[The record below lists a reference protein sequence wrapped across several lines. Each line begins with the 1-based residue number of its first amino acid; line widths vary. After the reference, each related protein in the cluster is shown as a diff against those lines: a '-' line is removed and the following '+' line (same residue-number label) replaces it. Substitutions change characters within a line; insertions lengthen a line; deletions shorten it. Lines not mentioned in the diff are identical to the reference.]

1 MSERISRRELLRDLG
16 AASATT
22 LLAVG
27 SARQKASA
35 EGLPVEGQTGQPS
48 SHPLPQSTPNE
59 KPSPVLSNLSQVPR
73 SDDLVE
79 ISAGEMVVAFDRRYG
94 SISSITRK
102 GDSLRTNFI
111 GNEYNTPGVD
121 VANSRWMGD
130 LVTAVWD
137 VTDTNPAHRNWT
149 PRSGFVLKGRWK
161 RELTGRSADIRQVG
175 FDGKTFSVE
184 YKGASANEDGIR
196 SFHLAMRF
204 RGSEDSSLL
213 WDVELQNT
221 TDRVLELG
229 DLGFPLMVNDDQ
241 GEYYV
246 DPKTG
251 QPFPPDET
259 EAPLRDP
266 ADSFSVVR
274 DQYPRIARQYFEQK
288 VISHFFAG
296 GHSSYV
302 LIQRAR
308 GDAPFLLLHA
318 VEGGA
323 IECVY
328 RDDSSFGERVY
339 WWDGPN
345 ILAVHSWA
353 TRNLRGWNKN
363 PWINGHTSLVLQ
375 PGEKWSCQ
383 LRFALVDS
391 YDAIRDEIYRAGNLG
406 IRIFPSM
413 VVQENTDAYVEL
425 RSKTDV
431 DKIEFLSD
439 NITVKEK
446 KRSGDKTLL
455 TLSFK
460 GRGQKSLKL
469 RYGSRWTN
477 VHFYC
482 VEDIAQLLKTR
493 GNFIVEREFY
503 ENPDDPYH
511 RNHMFLPFDHRIGS
525 TFLDSDEVSEVGGS
539 DAEFGFSEPLFLA
552 EKNIYYPSPKE
563 VATLETYVAD
573 CLFKYI
579 QNPETYDVRAS
590 LYWKLRYPSSPW
602 SHWNEERANAT
613 YRAYNYAHVANIYHA
628 LYQIGKRYD
637 LLTRRS
643 TLDYL
648 KMAFNTSVH
657 MFRTDPWGHIGVMG
671 GANSLNIMEDL
682 GREGLQAERG
692 ELLDEIKKCNEVFL
706 EEPYPYSSEY
716 PVDTT
721 AQEQVYFFT
730 RYFGNTEKNLR
741 TLQVMRAL
749 RGGNQPVWFQ
759 YGNDNKGD
767 LTCWYTESTNGW
779 ALLRAFDDDGDLD
792 TLIKGFAGVMSVA
805 VDLLPDGM
813 CFAHFLSTPGIF
825 DFTPPRTLDGGIA
838 QFGFLKAAKAY
849 VIHDDSFG
857 LIGCGCRVESSTGK
871 IRAYP
876 HDGLRKRLR
885 FVSEA
890 IDIEVAQ
897 GEIDWA
903 LVVDAEGQLDLS
915 LSDSTNV
922 VKRAELEIRGLA
934 KGDHMVRY
942 GSAANRISVF
952 DALRLSLPIADARL
966 IRIKSCKPA

>member
-1 MSERISRRELLRDLG
+1 MSKRITRRELLRDIG
-16 AASATT
+16 AAGATT
-22 LLAVG
+22 LLAV
-27 SARQKASA
+27 SSSRQAPA
-35 EGLPVEGQTGQPS
+35 EALAAEGQTGQPS
-48 SHPLPQSTPNE
+48 SHPLPQSTPSKE
-59 KPSPVLSNLSQVPR
+59 PSPLLSNLPR
-73 SDDLVE
+73 GPRPQDLVE
-79 ISAGEMVVAFDRRYG
+79 IRAGEMVVAFDRRYG

-102 GDSLRTNFI
+102 DDSLRTNFI

-121 VANSRWMGD
+121 VSNSRWTGD
-130 LVTAVWD
+130 LVTAVWE

-149 PRSGFVLKGRWK
+149 PRSGFVLKGRWR
-161 RELTGRSADIRQVG
+161 RELTGRSADIRRVD

-184 YKGASANEDGIR
+184 YRGTPASEDGIR
-196 SFHLAMRF
+196 SFDLTMKF
-204 RGSEDSSLL
+204 RGGEDSSLM
-213 WDVELQNT
+213 WNVELQNV

-241 GEYYV
+241 GEYYI
-246 DPKTG
+246 DPQTG

-266 ADSFSVVR
+266 ADSFAVVR
-274 DQYPRIARQYFEQK
+274 EQYPRIARQYFEQK
-288 VISHFFAG
+288 VISHYFAG

-328 RDDSSFGERVY
+328 RDDSSFGERSY

-383 LRFALVDS
+383 LRFAFVDS
-391 YDAIRDEIYRAGNLG
+391 YDAIREELYSAGNLG
-406 IRIFPSM
+406 IRVIPAM
-413 VVQENTDAYVEL
+413 VVQEDTDAYVEVKAK
-425 RSKTDV
+425 SDV
-431 DKIEFLSD
+431 DKIDFLSD

-446 KRSGDKTLL
+446 KRTGDKTLL

-493 GNFIVEREFY
+493 ANFIVEREFY
-503 ENPDDPYH
+503 ENPTDPYH
-511 RNHMFLPFDHRIGS
+511 RNHLFLPFDHRIGS

-579 QNPETYDVRAS
+579 QDPETYDVRAS

-628 LYQIGKRYD
+628 LYRIGKLYD
-637 LLTRRS
+637 LLTRKSAR
-643 TLDYL
+643 DYL
-648 KMAFNTSVH
+648 KMAFHTSVH
-657 MFRTDPWGHIGVMG
+657 MFRTDPWGHVGVMG

-692 ELLDEIKKCNEVFL
+692 ELFDEIGKCNQVFL
-706 EEPYPYSSEY
+706 KDPYPYSSEY

-730 RYFGNTEKNLR
+730 RYFGNTDKNLR

-759 YGNDNKGD
+759 CGNDNKGD

-779 ALLRAFDDDGDLD
+779 VLLRAFEDAGDLD

-849 VIHDDSFG
+849 VIQDDSFG
-857 LIGCGCRVESSTGK
+857 LIGCGCRVESSTTE
-871 IRAYP
+871 IRVYP
-876 HDGLRKRLR
+876 QDGLRKRLR
-885 FVSEA
+885 FVPQK
-890 IDIEVAQ
+890 IDLEVAQ
-897 GEIDWA
+897 GEIDRA
-903 LVVDAEGQLDLS
+903 TLIDEGGQMELS
-915 LSDSTNV
+915 LSDSTQV
-922 VKRAELEIRGLA
+922 VKKAELEIKGLA
-934 KGDHMVRY
+934 KGDYMVRY
-942 GSAANRISVF
+942 GSSANRISVF
-952 DALRLSLPIADARL
+952 DTLRLSLLIVDAKL
-966 IRIKSCKPA
+966 IRIEKL

>member
-1 MSERISRRELLRDLG
+1 MSERISRRELLRDMG
-16 AASATT
+16 AAGAAT

-27 SARQKASA
+27 SVRQSLPAEELAA
-35 EGLPVEGQTGQPS
+35 EGQSGQPS
-48 SHPLPQSTPNE
+48 SHPLPQSMPSE
-59 KPSPVLSNLSQVPR
+59 APSPPLSNLPRVPR
-73 SDDLVE
+73 SEDLVE
-79 ISAGEMVVAFDRRYG
+79 IRAGEMVVAFDRRYG

-111 GNEYNTPGVD
+111 GNEFNTPGVD
-121 VANSRWMGD
+121 ISNSRWTGD
-130 LVTAVWD
+130 LVTAAWE
-137 VTDTNPAHRNWT
+137 VTDTKPAHRNWT
-149 PRSGFVLKGRWK
+149 PRSSFVLKGRWR
-161 RELTGRSADIRQVG
+161 RELTGRSADIRRVN
-175 FDGKTFSVE
+175 FDGNTFSVE
-184 YKGASANEDGIR
+184 YRGASENENGIR
-196 SFHLAMRF
+196 SFSLSMRF
-204 RGSEDSSLL
+204 RAGGDSSLL
-213 WDVELQNT
+213 WDVELQNV
-221 TDRVLELG
+221 TDGVLELG

-246 DPKTG
+246 DPQSA

-266 ADSFSVVR
+266 ADSFSVIR
-274 DQYPRIARQYFEQK
+274 NQYPRIARQYFEQK
-288 VISHFFAG
+288 VISHYFAG
-296 GHSSYV
+296 GHSSYA

-328 RDDSSFGERVY
+328 RDDSSFGERVH

-353 TRNLRGWNKN
+353 TRNIRGWNKN
-363 PWINGHTSLVLQ
+363 PWINGHSSLVLR
-375 PGEKWSCQ
+375 PGEKWTCQ
-383 LRFALVDS
+383 LRFAFVDS
-391 YDAIRDEIYRAGNLG
+391 YDAIREELYRAGNLG
-406 IRIFPSM
+406 IRVLPSM
-413 VVQENTDAYVEL
+413 VVQESTDAYVEVK
-425 RSKTDV
+425 SKSDI
-431 DKIEFLSD
+431 DKIDLLSD

-446 KRSGDKTLL
+446 RRAGDKTLL

-469 RYGSRWTN
+469 RYGGRWTN

-482 VEDIAQLLKTR
+482 VEDIAGLLKAR
-493 GNFIVEREFY
+493 GNFIIEREFY

-525 TFLDSDEVSEVGGS
+525 TFLDSDEASEVGGS

-552 EKNIYYPSPKE
+552 EKNVHYPSPKE

-579 QNPETYDVRAS
+579 QDPETYDVRAS

-602 SHWNEERANAT
+602 SHWNEERASAT

-628 LYQIGKRYD
+628 LYRIGKRYG
-637 LLTRRS
+637 LLTRKS
-643 TLDYL
+643 PLDYL
-648 KMAFNTSVH
+648 RMAFDTSVH

-671 GANSLNIMEDL
+671 GANALNIMGDL
-682 GREGLQAERG
+682 ASEGLIAERD
-692 ELLDEIKKCNEVFL
+692 ELLNEIRKCNQVFL
-706 EEPYPYSSEY
+706 DDPYPYSSEY

-730 RYFGNTEKNLR
+730 HYFGNTEKNHR
-741 TLQVMRAL
+741 TLQVMLAL

-779 ALLRAFDDDGDLD
+779 ALLHAFEDNGELD

-805 VDLLPDGM
+805 VDLLTDGM

-849 VIHDDSFG
+849 VIQDDSFG
-857 LIGCGCRVESSTGK
+857 LIGFGCHVESSTK
-871 IRAYP
+871 EIRVYP
-876 HDGLRKRLR
+876 QDGLRKRLR
-885 FVSEA
+885 FVPQK
-890 IDIEVAQ
+890 IDLEVTQ
-897 GEIDWA
+897 GEIERVILID
-903 LVVDAEGQLDLS
+903 EGRQMNLR
-915 LSDSTNV
+915 LSDSTGV
-922 VKRAELEIRGLA
+922 VKKAELEIGGLA
-934 KGDHMVRY
+934 KGDYLVRC
-942 GSAANRISVF
+942 GSAANRVTVF
-952 DALRLSLPIADARL
+952 DTLTLSLPIVDARL
-966 IRIKSCKPA
+966 IRIEKM

>member
-1 MSERISRRELLRDLG
+1 MSERISRRELLRDMG
-16 AASATT
+16 AAGAAT

-27 SARQKASA
+27 SVRQSLPAEELAA
-35 EGLPVEGQTGQPS
+35 EGQSGQPS
-48 SHPLPQSTPNE
+48 SHPLPQSTPSE
-59 KPSPVLSNLSQVPR
+59 EPSLPLSNLPRVPR
-73 SDDLVE
+73 SEDLVE
-79 ISAGEMVVAFDRRYG
+79 IRAGEMVVAFDRRYG

-111 GNEYNTPGVD
+111 GNEFNTPGVD
-121 VANSRWMGD
+121 ISNSRWTGD
-130 LVTAVWD
+130 LVTAAWE

-149 PRSGFVLKGRWK
+149 PRSSFVLKGRWR
-161 RELTGRSADIRQVG
+161 RELTGRSADIRRVN
-175 FDGKTFSVE
+175 FDGNTFSVE
-184 YKGASANEDGIR
+184 YRGASENENGIR
-196 SFHLAMRF
+196 SFSLSMRF
-204 RGSEDSSLL
+204 RAGGDSSLL
-213 WDVELQNT
+213 WDVELQNA
-221 TDRVLELG
+221 TDGVLELG

-246 DPKTG
+246 DPQSA

-266 ADSFSVVR
+266 ADSFSVIR
-274 DQYPRIARQYFEQK
+274 NQYPRIARQYFEQK
-288 VISHFFAG
+288 VISHYFAG
-296 GHSSYV
+296 GHSSYA

-328 RDDSSFGERVY
+328 RDDSSFGERVH

-353 TRNLRGWNKN
+353 TRNIRGWNKN
-363 PWINGHTSLVLQ
+363 PWINGHSSLVLR

-383 LRFALVDS
+383 LRFAFVDS
-391 YDAIRDEIYRAGNLG
+391 YDAIREELYRVGNLG
-406 IRIFPSM
+406 IRVLPSM
-413 VVQENTDAYVEL
+413 VVQESTDAYVEVK
-425 RSKTDV
+425 SKSDI
-431 DKIEFLSD
+431 DKIDLLSD

-446 KRSGDKTLL
+446 RRAGDKTLL

-469 RYGSRWTN
+469 RYGGRWTN

-482 VEDIAQLLKTR
+482 VEDIAGLLQAR
-493 GNFIVEREFY
+493 GNFIIEREFY

-552 EKNIYYPSPKE
+552 EKNVYYPSPKE

-579 QNPETYDVRAS
+579 QDPETYDVRAS

-602 SHWNEERANAT
+602 SHWNEERASAT

-628 LYQIGKRYD
+628 LYRIGKRYG
-637 LLTRRS
+637 LLTRKS
-643 TLDYL
+643 PLDYL
-648 KMAFNTSVH
+648 RMAFRTSVH

-671 GANSLNIMEDL
+671 GANALNIMGDL
-682 GREGLQAERG
+682 GSEGLVAQRD
-692 ELLDEIKKCNEVFL
+692 ELLNEIRKCNQVFL
-706 EEPYPYSSEY
+706 DDPYPYSSEY

-730 RYFGNTEKNLR
+730 RYFGNTEKNRR
-741 TLQVMRAL
+741 TLQVMQAL

-779 ALLRAFDDDGDLD
+779 ALLRAFEDTGELD

-805 VDLLPDGM
+805 VDLLTDGM

-849 VIHDDSFG
+849 VIQDDSFG
-857 LIGCGCRVESSTGK
+857 LIGCGCHVESSTTE
-871 IRAYP
+871 IRVYP
-876 HDGLRKRLR
+876 QDGLRKRLR
-885 FVSEA
+885 FVPQK
-890 IDIEVAQ
+890 IDLEVTQ
-897 GEIDWA
+897 GEIERVILID
-903 LVVDAEGQLDLS
+903 EGRKMNLR
-915 LSDSTNV
+915 LSDSTGV
-922 VKRAELEIRGLA
+922 VKKAELEIGGLA
-934 KGDHMVRY
+934 KGDYLVRC
-942 GSAANRISVF
+942 GSAANRVTVF
-952 DALRLSLPIADARL
+952 DTLTLSLPIVDAKL
-966 IRIKSCKPA
+966 IGIEKM